1 MGLFTEKISNKE
13 ENIVKDA
20 NIHKN
25 ENRLRQS
32 QKRSRV

>member
-20 NIHKN
+20 NIRKN